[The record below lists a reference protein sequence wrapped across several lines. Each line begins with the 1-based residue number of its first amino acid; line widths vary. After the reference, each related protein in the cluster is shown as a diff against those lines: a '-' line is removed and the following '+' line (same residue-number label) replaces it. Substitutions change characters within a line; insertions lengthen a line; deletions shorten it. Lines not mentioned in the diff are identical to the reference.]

1 MRRTKGVLLTAAAI
15 CCATVLTGCS
25 DENTPSS
32 VSSAASKAAS
42 AAESLGREATSAA
55 SSLASGFASDLASG
69 GASALASATAK
80 AGRELGE
87 IKDGVDVKSDV
98 RLGAPGTD
106 QDGRATV
113 EVTVSNTTDAS
124 KSFAVQVDFTDSSG
138 NRLDTVVT
146 TVADV
151 AAGKTGKETA
161 RSNRTLSGEVKAEVA
176 RAVRY

>member
-1 MRRTKGVLLTAAAI
+1 MPRTKGVLLTATAI

-25 DENTPSS
+25 DDDTPSS

-42 AAESLGREATSAA
+42 AAESLGREATAAA
-55 SSLASGFASDLASG
+55 SSLASGFASEASSAF
-69 GASALASATAK
+69 ASASASAS
-80 AGRELGE
+80 RELDE

-98 RLGAPGTD
+98 KLGTPDTD

-113 EVTVSNTTDAS
+113 EVTVTNTTDAS
-124 KSFAVQVDFTDSSG
+124 KSFAVQIDFTDSSG

-146 TVADV
+146 TVSDV

-161 RSNRTLSGEVKAEVA
+161 HSNRTLSGQVKAAVA

>member
-1 MRRTKGVLLTAAAI
+1 MPRTKGVLLTATAI

-25 DENTPSS
+25 DDDTPSS

-42 AAESLGREATSAA
+42 AAESLGREATAAA
-55 SSLASGFASDLASG
+55 SSLASGFASEASSAF
-69 GASALASATAK
+69 ASASASASRK
-80 AGRELGE
+80 LDE

-98 RLGAPGTD
+98 KLGTPDTD

-113 EVTVSNTTDAS
+113 EVTVTNTTDAS
-124 KSFAVQVDFTDSSG
+124 KSFAVQIDFTDSSG

-146 TVADV
+146 TVSDV
-151 AAGKTGKETA
+151 TAGKTGKETA
-161 RSNRTLSGEVKAEVA
+161 RSNRTLSGQVKAAVA

>member
-1 MRRTKGVLLTAAAI
+1 MPRTKGVLLTATAI

-25 DENTPSS
+25 DDDTPSS

-42 AAESLGREATSAA
+42 AAESLGREATAAA
-55 SSLASGFASDLASG
+55 SSLASGFASEASSAF
-69 GASALASATAK
+69 ASASASASRK
-80 AGRELGE
+80 LDE

-98 RLGAPGTD
+98 KLGSPDTD

-113 EVTVSNTTDAS
+113 EVTVTNTTDAS
-124 KSFAVQVDFTDSSG
+124 KSFAVQIDFTDSSG

-146 TVADV
+146 TVSDV

-161 RSNRTLSGEVKAEVA
+161 HSNRTLSGQVKTAVA